1 MELFSGL
8 LAFLAFLM
16 VCITGWIRDVP
27 FTDVLMRGIMAL
39 LAFALLGKAFG
50 YIARRIVLENL
61 PQMEDLGHRDV
72 EGDLSLSGRGES
84 ENEGRGDADAS

>member
-16 VCITGWIRDVP
+16 VCITGLIRDVP
-27 FTDVLMRGIMAL
+27 FNDVLMRGIMAL

-50 YIARRIVLENL
+50 YIARRVVLENL
-61 PQMEDLGHRDV
+61 PKMEDLGHRDV
-72 EGDLSLSGRGES
+72 EGELSLSGKGEPES
-84 ENEGRGDADAS
+84 EGQGDSDAS